1 MQIIS
6 KDNRNDKVLD
16 VPLIQSKLFAEISD
30 AFFFYFA
37 WENVLYYS

>member
-6 KDNRNDKVLD
+6 KDNRNDKVLN
-16 VPLIQSKLFAEISD
+16 VPLVQSKLFTKISD

-37 WENVLYYS
+37 WEYVFYYS